1 MKRLALAIAGLLA
14 RLWGLLPGG
23 LRRRLLLGFFVLE
36 GRAGDPAQGLRNLLR
51 VKDGLDLAINER
63 AMAYGRGEHPK
74 HRLTNYHRF
83 FIDHIPPAGGR
94 VLDIGCGYGAVA
106 RSVAEALPA
115 VEVLGVD
122 MDEGRL
128 NQAKAMAPLP
138 NLSFL
143 FTDATRSLPP
153 GAWHTVI
160 LSNVLEHI
168 DHRPDFLRAVVR
180 TASPDRLLIRVPLF
194 ERDWEMP
201 LRRALGINYL
211 SDPDHRIEHTLQQ
224 FRDEVAAAGL
234 AIIELNTLWGEIW
247 AECRPAAA

>member
-1 MKRLALAIAGLLA
+1 MKRLALAIAGIVA
-14 RLWGLLPGG
+14 RLWGLLPDG

-51 VKDGLDLAINER
+51 AKDALDLAISER
-63 AMAYGRGEHPK
+63 AMAYGGGEHPK
-74 HRLTNYHRF
+74 HRLTDYHRF
-83 FIDHIPPAGGR
+83 FINRIPASGR

-106 RSVAEALPA
+106 RSVAAALPG

-128 NQAKAMAPLP
+128 AQAKAMAPLP

-143 FTDATRSLPP
+143 FTDATKVLPP

-168 DHRPDFLRAVVR
+168 DSRSDFLRAVVR

-201 LRRALGINYL
+201 LRRELGVNFL

-234 AIIELNTLWGEIW
+234 AVTDLGTLWGEIW
-247 AECRPAAA
+247 AECRPSAG